1 MITVDKL
8 AKYSL
13 DGYELSDED
22 AARII
27 EDKSLPLLDVLKQAY
42 EVRHHFWKKDV
53 TIHILNNAKNGNC
66 PEDCGYCVQAKTS
79 KVPIEKYPFK
89 EEEEVLEEAKR
100 AYEAGAYRYC
110 MVYSGRG
117 PTKNRVEKLASMIK
131 KIKDT
136 YPIQVCLS
144 PGLLDDEAASKL
156 KEAGLDR
163 LNHNLNTAEE
173 YYNQICSTHTF
184 KDRLNTLN
192 SAQKAGLEICSGII
206 VGMGETTA
214 DIIEVAKKLRS
225 LKAESIPV
233 NFYMHLDG
241 NTLGPKKDELNPEK
255 CLRIL
260 SLFRFL
266 NPSAEIRMA
275 AGREIHMRSMQAMGL
290 YPANSLFMEG
300 YLNTVGT
307 NPHDTLE
314 MIKDAGFNIKADK
327 DLDILLTRFDTLK
340 TIEASKGSEKK
351 SQYHSS
357 PVLKSIEALRP
368 TGH

>member
-1 MITVDKL
+1 MINIEKL
-8 AKYSL
+8 AKSCL
-13 DGYELSDED
+13 DGYELSDAE
-22 AARII
+22 ATQIL
-27 EDKSLPLLDVLKQAY
+27 EDKSVAILDILKEAY
-42 EVRHHFWKKDV
+42 AVRKQHWNNDV

-117 PTKNRVEKLASMIK
+117 PTKNRVEKLAGMIK
-131 KIKDT
+131 KIKET

-173 YYNQICSTHTF
+173 YYDTICSTHTF

-192 SAQKAGLEICSGII
+192 SAQKAGLQICSGII

-233 NFYMHLDG
+233 NFYMHLEG
-241 NTLGPKKDELNPEK
+241 NTLGPKKEELNPEK

-314 MIKDAGFNIKADK
+314 MIKDAGFNILADK
-327 DLDILLTRFDTLK
+327 DLDTLLTRFDTLK
-340 TIEASKGSEKK
+340 TIESAQGLAADAKYK
-351 SQYHSS
+351 SA
-357 PVLKSIEALRP
+357 PVLKSIEDLRP
-368 TGH
+368 TN